1 MPANN
6 LQGLNIVHPVQDN
19 NDSQDLLSYP
29 DISAQL
35 DLWTNLAFESDEP
48 LVHRHDDSKTPAKS
62 ISEDEEEDA
71 RSPVSGENAVRDGHV
86 NVVTPTNVVVN
97 PTQSTAPQNPLFDFN
112 SFLSGFGLDGYNP
125 AQHVS
130 LSQPQQPHHQLPQP
144 SLAAP
149 SLAQL
154 LALHPTQAA
163 MFAHPA
169 MPHFIP
175 SVAAAAAARSI
186 PNPVAMAQAYARSL
200 PTQQQQQQTPPQ
212 PPAQSDESHPPA
224 KRARTRKASVS
235 NHDPSDYHHEES
247 PTSPADIESPQNASS
262 TPLSASEDKRRRNTA
277 ASARFRLKKK
287 EREQALEGKAKELEI
302 KVTELERE
310 CEGLR
315 RENGW
320 LKGLVVGVTGAAQG
334 TNGPPGL
341 TVTSPPPGPITTGAK
356 RRRDDESN

>member
-1 MPANN
+1 MPSNT

-19 NDSQDLLSYP
+19 NDSQDLLAYP

-48 LVHRHDDSKTPAKS
+48 LVSKTPAKS
-62 ISEDEEEDA
+62 ISEDDEEDV

-97 PTQSTAPQNPLFDFN
+97 STTNTSNPLFDFN
-112 SFLSGFGLDGYNP
+112 SILAGFGLDAFN
-125 AQHVS
+125 AA
-130 LSQPQQPHHQLPQP
+130 HQLPVPQHAQHQQQLP
-144 SLAAP
+144 QQTLPAP

-154 LALHPTQAA
+154 LALHPNQAA
-163 MFAHPA
+163 MFAHPG

-186 PNPVAMAQAYARSL
+186 PNPVAMAQAYARSVPQQP
-200 PTQQQQQQTPPQ
+200 PTQHQQHQQSASAP
-212 PPAQSDESHPPA
+212 SEESHLPV
-224 KRARTRKASVS
+224 KRARTRKPSVS
-235 NHDPSDYHHEES
+235 NHDPSDFNQDDAPDS
-247 PTSPADIESPQNASS
+247 PVSAASPLNQSTS
-262 TPLSASEDKRRRNTA
+262 TPLSAAEDKRRRNTA

-287 EREQALEGKAKELEI
+287 EREQALEGRAKELEI

-320 LKGLVVGVTGAAQG
+320 LKGLVVGVTGAAQS
-334 TNGPPGL
+334 TNGAPGL
-341 TVTSPPPGPITTGAK
+341 SVTSPPPGPISSGTK